1 MENLNILKEI
11 GFVIENLP
19 TKKSPGLD
27 GFIGE
32 FFQIFKGELT
42 TILKFLQKNKEEEK
56 PSSLFYKTSIILI
69 SKLDKDNTT
78 KKNEKL

>member
-1 MENLNILKEI
+1 MKSNENLQRKYISEK
-11 GFVIENLP
+11 
-19 TKKSPGLD
+19 D